1 MTYTLTIWYFEF
13 AKDVLLKES
22 VETEHKLGF
31 KSIEDAKKYTMNKAY
46 SYFDDLNRVV
56 TTKNESDNFLGI
68 RIEEISGESRYEC
81 SAYIRKDSNGYI

>member
-31 KSIEDAKKYTMNKAY
+31 KSIEDAKNYATNKAF
-46 SYFDDLNRVV
+46 SYFDDLNRIIIK
-56 TTKNESDNFLGI
+56 KNGSDNFLGI
-68 RIEEISGESRYEC
+68 RIEEISGEARYEC
-81 SAYIRKDSNGYI
+81 SAYIRKDK

>member
-22 VETEHKLGF
+22 VETEHKLKF
-31 KSIEDAKKYTMNKAY
+31 KSIEEAKSYATNKAY

-56 TTKNESDNFLGI
+56 VTIKNESDNFLGL
-68 RIEEISGESRYEC
+68 RIEEKAGEARYGC
-81 SAYIRKDSNGYI
+81 SAFLKKDK

>member
-31 KSIEDAKKYTMNKAY
+31 KSIEAAKEYTMNKAY
-46 SYFDDLNRVV
+46 SYFDDLNRIIIK
-56 TTKNESDNFLGI
+56 KNESDNFLGL
-68 RIEEISGESRYEC
+68 RLEEKAGEARYEC
-81 SAYIRKDSNGYI
+81 SAYIRKDK

>member
-31 KSIEDAKKYTMNKAY
+31 KSIEEAKSYATNKAY
-46 SYFDDLNRVV
+46 SYFDDLNRIVV
-56 TTKNESDNFLGI
+56 TIKNESDNFLGL
-68 RIEEISGESRYEC
+68 RLEEKAGEARYEC
-81 SAYIRKDSNGYI
+81 SAYIRKDK